1 MRVSAFIRARLVL
14 RPRICACKP
23 HSGFTLI
30 ELLVA
35 MFLLAILG
43 TAGFQMLTQI
53 NATRVAIESQADRL
67 AQLQRTFYWLA
78 EDVTQIVDRPV
89 RSSVDEPLPAFQVNL
104 AGGSLFDLTRAG
116 WINPVANVLPP
127 RSDLQR
133 VSWSLEGDALL
144 RSYWYHL
151 DPVDETPSKRRQL
164 LDRVGDLRLRYLDA
178 SGSWSD
184 NWPPLSTQGLEDA
197 PALPRAIEFVFE
209 LEDLGD
215 VRRVFALPS

>member
-1 MRVSAFIRARLVL
+1 VNRDR
-14 RPRICACKP
+14 
-23 HSGFTLI
+23 GFTLI

-43 TAGFQMLTQI
+43 TAGFRMLTQI
-53 NATRVAIESQADRL
+53 SATRVAIEAQADRL

-78 EDVTQIVDRPV
+78 EDVTQIVNRTV

-116 WINPVANVLPP
+116 WVNPVANALPP

-133 VSWSLEGDALL
+133 VSWSLEEDALM

-151 DPVDETPSKRRQL
+151 DPLDEAPSRRRQL
-164 LDRVGDLRLRYLDA
+164 LDRVEDLRLRYLDVD
-178 SGSWSD
+178 GEWSD
-184 NWPPLSTQGLEDA
+184 SWPPLSSQGLEDA
-197 PALPRAIEFVFE
+197 PSLPRAIEFVFE